1 MDNDALNLY
10 HAERALRAVRSIR
23 GEYGRLIIEH
33 PFLIGAD
40 TVLDLID
47 AALKIEDDDG
57 QT

>member
-1 MDNDALNLY
+1 MDSDGVNLR
-10 HAERALRAVRSIR
+10 HAQRALRAVRSIR
-23 GEYGRLIIEH
+23 REYGRLIIEH

-57 QT
+57 PE